1 MQSIIGNIFF
11 AAFLGSQL
19 EQQNLMDLD
28 DSEDKDGLRGHKTVR
43 ATTFLA
49 QIAFVVF
56 LCCLTICY
64 QENTKCCSL
73 CAKVLQDFLR
83 RFTKISKRDKKE
95 AEEKTR
101 KIAELFSPNHLCGEK
116 CHRKLYILKI
126 SASSVS
132 CE

>member
-1 MQSIIGNIFF
+1 MQSIIGYIFF

-28 DSEDKDGLRGHKTVR
+28 DLEDKDGLRGHKTAR
-43 ATTFLA
+43 ATTLLA
-49 QIAFVVF
+49 QIASVVF

-83 RFTKISKRDKKE
+83 RFTKISKETKRKQKKTP
-95 AEEKTR
+95 EK
-101 KIAELFSPNHLCGEK
+101 LQNFSLQ
-116 CHRKLYILKI
+116 IT
-126 SASSVS
+126 SVVKNVTKTFIFQKYQPAP
-132 CE
+132 